1 MKEKGIGH
9 RPVLQREL
17 DMSMITN
24 EVLVD
29 LTNGATTSE
38 VLRKLQGGMY
48 ETPHYKDKCLSQ
60 KQAYNILRK
69 AIDESESEV
78 RQSKEALRSLTFQ
91 RYLSIY
97 EDSVKSCD
105 RSNAI
110 KALDSMSKLLGL
122 NAMPEAQ
129 TNIQLINKDGDVKIN
144 FGFNTDSVND

>member
-29 LTNGATTSE
+29 LTNGATTSD

-78 RQSKEALRSLTFQ
+78 RQSKEALRSITFQ

-97 EDSVKSCD
+97 EDAVKSCD

-122 NAMPEAQ
+122 NAIPEAQ
-129 TNIQLINKDGDVKIN
+129 TNIQLVNNTDGVTIN
-144 FGFNTDSVND
+144 FGFNSSETE